1 MGWIIEKL
9 GSFFEWWG
17 KLTGTK
23 SKHYRIGGR
32 VIGVN
37 WSIVT
42 FVVLIWIAMLL
53 FLPGGLLF

>member
-1 MGWIIEKL
+1 MNWIMQKL
-9 GSFFEWWG
+9 DSFLDWFG

-23 SKHYRIGGR
+23 SKHYRIGGK

-37 WSIVT
+37 WTLVT
-42 FVVLIWIAMLL
+42 FIVLLWIAMLL

>member
-1 MGWIIEKL
+1 MNWLLEKL
-9 GSFFEWWG
+9 QNFFDWWG

-23 SKHYRIGGR
+23 SKFYRIGSK

-42 FVVLIWIAMLL
+42 FVVLIWVMMLL
-53 FLPGGLLF
+53 FLPGGLLY

>member
-1 MGWIIEKL
+1 MFK
-9 GSFFEWWG
+9 SFFDWWG

-23 SKHYRIGGR
+23 PKHYRIGSR

-42 FVVLIWIAMLL
+42 FVIVIWVLMLL
-53 FLPGGLLF
+53 FLPW